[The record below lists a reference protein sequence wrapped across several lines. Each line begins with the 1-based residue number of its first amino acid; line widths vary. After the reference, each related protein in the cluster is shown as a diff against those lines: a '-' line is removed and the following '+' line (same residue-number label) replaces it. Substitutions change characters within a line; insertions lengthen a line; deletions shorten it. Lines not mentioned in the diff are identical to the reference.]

1 MPSGVAAP
9 TFAGVTTVFV
19 HGLPETEIVWDPLAD
34 ALDGTSVSI
43 ALPGFGAPLPGGFI
57 PSKDG
62 YANWLTT
69 RLETIEDPIDLVG
82 HDFGSVLCLRLVT
95 GLETRVRS
103 WTVDLANLFHPAY
116 VWHRTARIWQTLGA
130 GEEAM
135 ARVHSDGAEGLAR
148 RAARLGQLGV
158 PSDVARAMSA
168 AHDEVMSRCI
178 LGLYRSA
185 QPNVRADWAI
195 TPAGATAPGLV
206 LHAAADPFGDA
217 SMSGAVAGELGAAQ
231 ARLDDLGHM
240 WMIEDPRRVAALLER
255 FRAWL

>member
-1 MPSGVAAP
+1 M
-9 TFAGVTTVFV
+9 TTVFV
-19 HGLPETEIVWDPLAD
+19 HGVPETEIVWDPLAD

-62 YANWLTT
+62 YAGWLATQ
-69 RLETIEDPIDLVG
+69 LETIEDPIDLVG

-95 GLETRVRS
+95 ALEARVRS

-116 VWHRTARIWQTLGA
+116 AWHRTARIWQTLDA

-135 ARVHSDGAEGLAR
+135 ARFHGDGAEGLAR
-148 RAARLGQLGV
+148 GAARLRQLGV
-158 PSDVARAMSA
+158 PADVARAMSA

-185 QPNVRADWAI
+185 QPNVRGDWAI

-206 LHAAADPFGDA
+206 LYAAADPFGEA
-217 SMSGAVAGELGAAQ
+217 SMSGDVAGELGAAH

-240 WMIEDPRRVAALLER
+240 WMLEDPGRVAALLER
-255 FRAWL
+255 FWARL